1 MLTTATVWVAGW
13 LGDAQDAH
21 LRTVFG
27 ALVGLWDLCWP
38 VLADHKTVAG
48 GWDAHTDRLGHWST
62 SAGGALALAHL
73 GYSADPSNVVLLDPL
88 DLASELAASLPVHY
102 QVRGCTRSVSEQAAR
117 SRRAGTGDRSWLQ
130 AMAAHELTARIQRA
144 VPASVRDGEAD
155 WARLFA
161 AAWRGSAGRGRRAL
175 ARASTIVA
183 GQRRDGGLVDLDS
196 DLARPHG
203 HRSTFGGMAKLRW
216 TRKRGRARLTR
227 TSW

>member
-161 AAWRGSAGRGRRAL
+161 AAWRRGRTPAL
-175 ARASTIVA
+175 LDEGGGRSHAPPPSLPASAVMVVWSTWI
-183 GQRRDGGLVDLDS
+183 RTLHDLMAIDQL
-196 DLARPHG
+196 LAVWP
-203 HRSTFGGMAKLRW
+203 S
-216 TRKRGRARLTR
+216 
-227 TSW
+227 